1 MRFLVSASLFYV
13 WNIVSF
19 LFSSFLL
26 YSIDFAKIVAD
37 PPFIRQIRVW
47 MKCKVLLAFLNRWW
61 LYGYS
66 KTIYFWCLCTDFV
79 TCGTVLTHSPTGSHD
94 RKLILP
100 ALAILPNQS
109 FWEHVQQ
116 SKPAIV
122 NTNLHSQ
129 AELRLIIVGNIAL

>member
-1 MRFLVSASLFYV
+1 MKYSFFSIFLIFAFYSL
-13 WNIVSF
+13 N
-19 LFSSFLL
+19 
-26 YSIDFAKIVAD
+26 SIDFAKIIAGT
-37 PPFIRQIRVW
+37 PFIRQIRVW
-47 MKCKVLLAFLNRWW
+47 MKCKVLLSFLCRWW

-116 SKPAIV
+116 SKLAIV
-122 NTNLHSQ
+122 NINLHSQ